1 MQQENRVENKLFSA
15 GSAPYSSTSA
25 VGTDAF
31 VRPPERS
38 SAASVSQYA
47 TGRMKSKYLGGDCM
61 IVGEKAYLLFPVLL
75 LLTLQLNT
83 YATAAD
89 DALARRG

>member
-1 MQQENRVENKLFSA
+1 
-15 GSAPYSSTSA
+15 
-25 VGTDAF
+25 
-31 VRPPERS
+31 
-38 SAASVSQYA
+38 
-47 TGRMKSKYLGGDCM
+47 M

-89 DALARRG
+89 DTLARRG